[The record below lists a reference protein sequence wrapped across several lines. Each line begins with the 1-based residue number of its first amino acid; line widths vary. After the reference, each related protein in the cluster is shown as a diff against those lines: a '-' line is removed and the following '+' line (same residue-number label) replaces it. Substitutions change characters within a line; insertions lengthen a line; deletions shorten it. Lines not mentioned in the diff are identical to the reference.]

1 MAMESRMERYEI
13 MEQIGRGAFGAAIL
27 VHHKSE
33 KKNYVLK
40 KIRLA
45 RQAERCRSSAHQE
58 MALISRIQHPYI
70 VKFKEAWVEKG
81 CYVCIVTG
89 YCEGGDM
96 AELMKKSNGIYF
108 PEEKLCKWFAQLL
121 LAVEY
126 LHSNFVLHRDIKC
139 SNIFLTKDQDVRL
152 GDFGLAKTLKADDL
166 ASSVVGTPNYMCP
179 ELLADIPY
187 GFKSDIWS
195 LDMAGLIS
203 KINRSSIGPL
213 PSCYSPSLI
222 ASCST
227 GCCMYEMAARRP
239 AFKAL
244 KTVIKGMLR
253 KNPEHRPSA
262 SELLKHPYVQP
273 YVDKYCPS
281 FSNLSKNCCLDKHV
295 TTSRGIRKNMAES
308 QNSNSSCS
316 NKDSLLSSYR
326 NTATRVPDSNNKA
339 TASDSNPKGEEICP
353 VISAGEV
360 DEEGMMKP
368 SYVEQESNVQSK
380 QPKNIKSMVT
390 ALREGKVRESGSPMR
405 GSRTK
410 AVGGL
415 TQRNNIEASLK
426 VLKPPCPAPGSK
438 FNANTPTVA
447 SAKLPLDSA
456 KRMPGSH
463 HLKHQLP
470 VIESSPKTKP
480 RNEGTPPPA
489 PWKHVAEDSLPS
501 KHRTT
506 PSNFAR
512 RSSIT
517 GKMKHAGT
525 DVLNGASNRSKL
537 GSPEINQECEAI
549 SRQPP
554 NTYFSN
560 ASREVKQ
567 EAETEIALSQSTK
580 GVQSDNRNSISS
592 SISIQAFEIC
602 DDAITQF
609 IDMKEQ
615 TQDHGIITDIK
626 NLELHP
632 PCSSPALKSEM
643 PEVLLR
649 ESYSYDHESVICSTE
664 ESDPAKAHFTSV
676 DEKVSP
682 SAPLGL
688 PVLISEE
695 NFVHKDD
702 TAASRIVSR
711 DDAPLSTSSMDD
723 IPLSQISRT
732 DDAPISSPS
741 SRDDAPVST
750 SSTWDD
756 APISRPSSGDDAP
769 ISRLSMGENAP
780 VSGPTAGEDYPF
792 SRPSRSV
799 DAPIS
804 RLSIGENAPVS
815 GPTAG
820 EDCPVCRPSSNNDA
834 PVSCISIRDDTHTSR
849 LSIVESFPVSG
860 LTAREDCPTIRTDET
875 MASRCSSGYDK
886 FTVMELLSS
895 VAETLPCTSS
905 ISCSPKNSQPD
916 KETNISRTD
925 DAPISSPSS
934 RDDAPVSTSSTWDD
948 APISRPSS
956 GDDAPIS
963 RLSMGENA
971 PVSGPTAG
979 EDYPFSRPSRSV
991 DAPIS
996 RLSIGENAPVSGPTA
1011 GEDCPVCRPSSNN
1024 DAPVSCISI
1033 RDDTHTSRLSI
1044 VESFPVSGLTARE
1057 DCPTIRT
1064 DETMASRC
1072 SSGYDKF
1079 TVMELLSS
1087 VAETLPCT
1095 SSISCS
1101 PKNSQPDKE
1110 TNVHDSTIGTPSDE
1124 IIHVKRHSSFC
1135 VGSEKPAVKKVEMGD
1150 RSVDVGKLINVS
1162 RNELYMRNMTSS
1174 LTLTS
1179 SCTEASSSTSNVLDY
1194 SGLTEMDVR
1203 NSIPSGVKETDT
1215 TCCVSSSRGLIDDVR
1230 DVLVMRTMTSPVTLV
1245 SSCSEALSSAP
1256 NVSDYSGVGEMDVR
1270 NSICSAVEE
1279 MDISNSASSSPKLV
1293 NEARDELYMRNTT
1306 SPVTITSKFSEA
1318 LSSTP
1323 NVSDYSG
1330 VEEMDIRNSIS
1341 SSPELIDVMRDELDM
1356 RNTTS
1361 PVTNTLSFCGA
1372 LSSTPN
1378 ISDYSGVEEM
1388 SITSG
1393 AQEMDIVN
1401 SISSSPEPMN
1411 VVRDELD
1418 IRNRIS
1424 QVTLAASCYE
1434 ALSSTSNASYYSCVK
1449 EVDVRNSMRS
1459 TFKEMDIGNSISSS
1473 PEPTNVARDEL
1484 DARNMTSSVTLAS
1497 SCSEALSSTPNV
1509 LDYSGVK
1516 QMDCRNSMPYVV
1528 KEMDIGNS
1536 FSPSPE
1542 PINVVRDELDMRNM
1556 TSPVTLAS
1564 SSSEALIST
1573 QNVSDYCGGKER
1585 DIRNSTS
1592 SPEAV
1597 KPGSCVTEDEKPAK
1611 ETLDVNSYRQ
1621 RAEALEGLLELSAE
1635 LLQQNRL
1642 QELSIVLKPF
1652 GKDKVSPRETAIWL
1666 SKSMKGMMIGDY
1678 GRNS

>member
-45 RQAERCRSSAHQE
+45 RQTERCRSSAHQE
-58 MALISRIQHPYI
+58 MALISRIRHPYI

-96 AELMKKSNGIYF
+96 AELMKRSNGIYF

-195 LDMAGLIS
+195 LGCCMYEMAARRPAFKALDMAGLIS

-213 PSCYSPSLI
+213 PSCYSPL
-222 ASCST
+222 
-227 GCCMYEMAARRP
+227 
-239 AFKAL
+239 L
-244 KTVIKGMLR
+244 KTIIKGMLR

-273 YVDKYCPS
+273 YIDKYCPS

-316 NKDSLLSSYR
+316 DKDSLLSSYR

-353 VISAGEV
+353 VFSAGEV
-360 DEEGMMKP
+360 DEKGMMKP

-415 TQRNNIEASLK
+415 TQRNNIEASPK

-456 KRMPGSH
+456 KRMPAGSH

-480 RNEGTPPPA
+480 RNEGTPPLA

-525 DVLNGASNRSKL
+525 DVSNGASSRSKL
-537 GSPEINQECEAI
+537 GSTEINQECEAI

-580 GVQSDNRNSISS
+580 GVQTDNSNSVSS

-609 IDMKEQ
+609 IDMTEQ

-649 ESYSYDHESVICSTE
+649 ESYRYDHESVICSTE

-676 DEKVSP
+676 DEKFSP

-711 DDAPLSTSSMDD
+711 DGAPLSRTSSRDD
-723 IPLSQISRT
+723 IPSSQISRT

-815 GPTAG
+815 GPTAV
-820 EDCPVCRPSSNNDA
+820 EDCPVSRPSSNNDA
-834 PVSCISIRDDTHTSR
+834 PMSCLSIRDDAHTSR

-860 LTAREDCPTIRTDET
+860 LTA
-875 MASRCSSGYDK
+875 GK
-886 FTVMELLSS
+886 
-895 VAETLPCTSS
+895 
-905 ISCSPKNSQPD
+905 
-916 KETNISRTD
+916 
-925 DAPISSPSS
+925 
-934 RDDAPVSTSSTWDD
+934 
-948 APISRPSS
+948 
-956 GDDAPIS
+956 
-963 RLSMGENA
+963 
-971 PVSGPTAG
+971 
-979 EDYPFSRPSRSV
+979 
-991 DAPIS
+991 
-996 RLSIGENAPVSGPTA
+996 
-1011 GEDCPVCRPSSNN
+1011 
-1024 DAPVSCISI
+1024 
-1033 RDDTHTSRLSI
+1033 
-1044 VESFPVSGLTARE
+1044 

-1110 TNVHDSTIGTPSDE
+1110 TNVHDSTIGTPAMTSCPPTSDE
-1124 IIHVKRHSSFC
+1124 VIHVKRHSSFC
-1135 VGSEKPAVKKVEMGD
+1135 VGSEKPAVKKVETGD
-1150 RSVDVGKLINVS
+1150 RSVDVGKLINVA

-1179 SCTEASSSTSNVLDY
+1179 SCTEASSSTSNDY

-1215 TCCVSSSRGLIDDVR
+1215 RCCVSSSRGLIDDVR
-1230 DVLVMRTMTSPVTLV
+1230 DELDMRTMTSPVTLV

-1256 NVSDYSGVGEMDVR
+1256 NVSDYSGVEETDVR

-1279 MDISNSASSSPKLV
+1279 MGISNSASSSPKLV

-1306 SPVTITSKFSEA
+1306 SPVTITSNFSEA

-1330 VEEMDIRNSIS
+1330 VEEMDFRNSVPSGVKDMDIGNSIS
-1341 SSPELIDVMRDELDM
+1341 SSSELIDGMRDELDM

-1378 ISDYSGVEEM
+1378 ILDYSRVEEM

-1393 AQEMDIVN
+1393 VQEMDIVN

-1418 IRNRIS
+1418 MRNRIS
-1424 QVTLAASCYE
+1424 PVTLAASCYE
-1434 ALSSTSNASYYSCVK
+1434 ALSSSSNVSYYSCVK
-1449 EVDVRNSMRS
+1449 EVDVRNSMPS

-1484 DARNMTSSVTLAS
+1484 DVRNMTSSVTLAS

-1516 QMDCRNSMPYVV
+1516 EMDCRNSMPSVV

-1536 FSPSPE
+1536 FSSSPE

-1556 TSPVTLAS
+1556 TRPVTLAS
-1564 SSSEALIST
+1564 SCSEALIST
-1573 QNVSDYCGGKER
+1573 PNVSDYCGGKER

-1597 KPGSCVTEDEKPAK
+1597 KPGSCVTEDEKPGK

-1642 QELSIVLKPF
+1642 QELSVVLKPF